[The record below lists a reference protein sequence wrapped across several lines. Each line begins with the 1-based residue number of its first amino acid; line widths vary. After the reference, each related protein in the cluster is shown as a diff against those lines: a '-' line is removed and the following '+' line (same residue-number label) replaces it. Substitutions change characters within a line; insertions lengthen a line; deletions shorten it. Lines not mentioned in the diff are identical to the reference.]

1 MRMIHLK
8 ATLSASLVALA
19 LSGCSGERAP
29 TKEDGVK
36 VVEGFFTEQG
46 RQATL
51 QRSWRFEVTDAGGM
65 DLDCEKKP
73 NGDQECM
80 VGGSVKALGSI
91 GGQPTKPEPS
101 TLKPKLRALFR
112 PQGEGWQVVE
122 VKDEGTSA
130 G

>member
-1 MRMIHLK
+1 MV
-8 ATLSASLVALA
+8 LVSVGCFAA
-19 LSGCSGERAP
+19 ACSGEKGP
-29 TKEDGVK
+29 TKEDGVR

-46 RQATL
+46 KQATL
-51 QRSWRFEVTDAGGM
+51 QRTWRMEVTDAGGL

-80 VGGSVKALGSI
+80 VAGSVKALGYI

>member
-1 MRMIHLK
+1 MKHALIVAAAAALL
-8 ATLSASLVALA
+8 TLTA
-19 LSGCSGERAP
+19 CSGDKGP

-51 QRSWRFEVTDAGGM
+51 QRSWRFEVTDAGGL

-80 VGGSVKALGSI
+80 VGGSVKAQGSI

-101 TLKPKLRALFR
+101 TLKPKLRALFH

-122 VKDEGTSA
+122 VTDEGTSA

>member
-1 MRMIHLK
+1 MKQAMI
-8 ATLSASLVALA
+8 VAAAAALLA
-19 LSGCSGERAP
+19 LTACSGDNGP

-46 RQATL
+46 KQATL
-51 QRSWRFEVTDAGGM
+51 QRTWKMEVTDAGGLE
-65 DLDCEKKP
+65 LDCEKKP

-80 VGGSVKALGSI
+80 IGGSVKALGYI

-112 PQGEGWQVVE
+112 SQREGWQVVE

>member
-1 MRMIHLK
+1 MKHALIVAAAAALL
-8 ATLSASLVALA
+8 TLTA
-19 LSGCSGERAP
+19 CSGDKGP

-51 QRSWRFEVTDAGGM
+51 QRSWRFEVTDAGGL
-65 DLDCEKKP
+65 DLDCEKKA
-73 NGDQECM
+73 NGDQECL
-80 VGGSVKALGSI
+80 VSGSVKAPGYI
-91 GGQPTKPEPS
+91 GGQPTKEEPS
-101 TLKPKLRALFR
+101 ALKPKLRALFR

-122 VKDEGTSA
+122 VTDEGTSA

>member
-1 MRMIHLK
+1 MIVAAAAALL
-8 ATLSASLVALA
+8 TLTA
-19 LSGCSGERAP
+19 CSGDKGP

-51 QRSWRFEVTDAGGM
+51 QRSWRFEVTDAGGL

-80 VGGSVKALGSI
+80 VGGSVKAQGSI

-101 TLKPKLRALFR
+101 TLRPKLRALFR
-112 PQGEGWQVVE
+112 PQGEGWHVVE
-122 VKDEGTSA
+122 VTDEGTSA

>member
-1 MRMIHLK
+1 MKQAMIVVA
-8 ATLSASLVALA
+8 ATALLSLTA
-19 LSGCSGERAP
+19 CSGGKGP

-36 VVEGFFTEQG
+36 AVEGFFTEQG
-46 RQATL
+46 KQATL
-51 QRSWRFEVTDAGGM
+51 QRTWKFEVTDASGLE
-65 DLDCEKKP
+65 LDCEKKP

-80 VGGSVKALGSI
+80 VGGSVKAQGSI
-91 GGQPTKPEPS
+91 GGQPAKPEPG

>member
-1 MRMIHLK
+1 MKHALIVAAAAAVL
-8 ATLSASLVALA
+8 TLTACA
-19 LSGCSGERAP
+19 GDKGP

-51 QRSWRFEVTDAGGM
+51 QPSWRFEVADAGGL

-80 VGGSVKALGSI
+80 VGGSVKGQGSI

-101 TLKPKLRALFR
+101 TLKPKLRTLFR

-122 VKDEGTSA
+122 VTDEGTSA

>member
-1 MRMIHLK
+1 MKQAMIVVA
-8 ATLSASLVALA
+8 ATTLLSLA
-19 LSGCSGERAP
+19 ACSGDKGP

-46 RQATL
+46 KQATL
-51 QRSWRFEVTDAGGM
+51 QRTWKFEVTDAGGLE
-65 DLDCEKKP
+65 LDCEKKP
-73 NGDQECM
+73 SGDQECM
-80 VGGSVKALGSI
+80 VGGSVKAQGSI
-91 GGQPTKPEPS
+91 GGQPTKDEPS

>member
-1 MRMIHLK
+1 MKK
-8 ATLSASLVALA
+8 AMVVAAVTAFLTLTA
-19 LSGCSGERAP
+19 CSGDKGP

-51 QRSWRFEVTDAGGM
+51 QRSWRFEVTDAGGL

-80 VGGSVKALGSI
+80 VGGSVKAQGSI

-101 TLKPKLRALFR
+101 TLKPKLRAARRSRSSVQPF
-112 PQGEGWQVVE
+112 
-122 VKDEGTSA
+122 DEGERK
-130 G
+130 

>member
-1 MRMIHLK
+1 MKHALIVAA
-8 ATLSASLVALA
+8 ATTLLTLTA
-19 LSGCSGERAP
+19 CSGDKGP

-51 QRSWRFEVTDAGGM
+51 QRSWRFEVTDAGGL

-80 VGGSVKALGSI
+80 VGGSVKAQGSI
-91 GGQPTKPEPS
+91 DGQPTKPEPS

-122 VKDEGTSA
+122 VTDEGTSA

>member
-1 MRMIHLK
+1 MKHALIVAAAAALL
-8 ATLSASLVALA
+8 TLTA
-19 LSGCSGERAP
+19 CSGDKGP

-36 VVEGFFTEQG
+36 VVEGFVTEQG

-51 QRSWRFEVTDAGGM
+51 QRSWRFEVTDAGGL

-80 VGGSVKALGSI
+80 VGGSVKAQGSI
-91 GGQPTKPEPS
+91 GGQPSKPEPS

-122 VKDEGTSA
+122 VTDEGTSA

>member
-1 MRMIHLK
+1 
-8 ATLSASLVALA
+8 
-19 LSGCSGERAP
+19 
-29 TKEDGVK
+29 
-36 VVEGFFTEQG
+36 
-46 RQATL
+46 
-51 QRSWRFEVTDAGGM
+51 VTDAGGL

-80 VGGSVKALGSI
+80 VGGSVKALGYI

-122 VKDEGTSA
+122 VTDEGTSA

>member
-1 MRMIHLK
+1 MKHAMIVAAAAALL
-8 ATLSASLVALA
+8 TLTA
-19 LSGCSGERAP
+19 CSGDKGP

-51 QRSWRFEVTDAGGM
+51 QRSWRFEVTDAGGL

-80 VGGSVKALGSI
+80 VGGSVKAQGSI

-112 PQGEGWQVVE
+112 PQGEGWQPVE

>member
-1 MRMIHLK
+1 MKRAMI
-8 ATLSASLVALA
+8 VAAAAA
-19 LSGCSGERAP
+19 LLILTACSGDKGP

-36 VVEGFFTEQG
+36 VVEGFFTEQV

-51 QRSWRFEVTDAGGM
+51 RRSWRFEVTDAAGLELG
-65 DLDCEKKP
+65 CQKKP
-73 NGDQECM
+73 NGDQECLIT
-80 VGGSVKALGSI
+80 GAVKALGYLD
-91 GGQPTKPEPS
+91 GQPTKDEPS

-112 PQGEGWQVVE
+112 SQGEGWQVVE

>member
-1 MRMIHLK
+1 MKHALIVAAAAALL
-8 ATLSASLVALA
+8 TLTA
-19 LSGCSGERAP
+19 CSGDKGP
-29 TKEDGVK
+29 SKEDGVK

-51 QRSWRFEVTDAGGM
+51 QRSWRFEVTDAGGL

-73 NGDQECM
+73 NGDQECL
-80 VGGSVKALGSI
+80 VAGSVKALGYI

-122 VKDEGTSA
+122 VTDEGTSA

>member
-1 MRMIHLK
+1 MKHALIVAAAAALL
-8 ATLSASLVALA
+8 TLTA
-19 LSGCSGERAP
+19 CSGDKGP

-46 RQATL
+46 KQATL
-51 QRSWRFEVTDAGGM
+51 QRTWRMEVTDAGGL

-80 VGGSVKALGSI
+80 VGGSVKALGYI
-91 GGQPTKPEPS
+91 GGQPTKDEPS

-122 VKDEGTSA
+122 VTDEGTSA

>member
-1 MRMIHLK
+1 MKQAMIL
-8 ATLSASLVALA
+8 AAAAACLA
-19 LSGCSGERAP
+19 LTGCSGDKGP

-36 VVEGFFTEQG
+36 VVEGFFTEG
-46 RQATL
+46 GKQATL
-51 QRSWRFEVTDAGGM
+51 QRTWKMEVTDAGGLK
-65 DLDCEKKP
+65 LDCEKKP

-80 VGGSVKALGSI
+80 IAGSVKALGYI
-91 GGQPTKPEPS
+91 GGQPTTDEPS